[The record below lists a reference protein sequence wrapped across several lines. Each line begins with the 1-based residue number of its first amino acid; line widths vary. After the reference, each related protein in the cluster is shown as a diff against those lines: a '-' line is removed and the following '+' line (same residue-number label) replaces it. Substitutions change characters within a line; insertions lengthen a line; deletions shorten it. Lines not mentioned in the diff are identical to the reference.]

1 MGHAFLVHHKPHHSH
16 TLYLTPHTFM
26 VPGWPQRHLSLQHLL
41 CCFLSFSSFPD
52 SQMLLVKC
60 FFILLQNSP
69 VKNWLNFPGKMN
81 GLQSSVSLRKG
92 SSPSEQSLPVLL
104 YFIKPG
110 PEGRRG
116 LCCHTCAHLKSSF
129 YEHFCNLSSSC
140 NCFSDVTGL
149 IPLTWSIHLEWIT
162 RFDFSVFSPHIS
174 ISPISL
180 FNNLPERCQA
190 IDSNCHQDR
199 LQVFDKFDNLP
210 YFLLIYFDPFLK
222 MEV

>member
-1 MGHAFLVHHKPHHSH
+1 MACRAQSH
-16 TLYLTPHTFM
+16 FGRAH
-26 VPGWPQRHLSLQHLL
+26 R
-41 CCFLSFSSFPD
+41 
-52 SQMLLVKC
+52 
-60 FFILLQNSP
+60 
-69 VKNWLNFPGKMN
+69 
-81 GLQSSVSLRKG
+81 LQSSPFQYCCISLNQDTEG
-92 SSPSEQSLPVLL
+92 H
-104 YFIKPG
+104 F

-190 IDSNCHQDR
+190 IPTVTRTDFKYLTS
-199 LQVFDKFDNLP
+199 
-210 YFLLIYFDPFLK
+210 LITSLIFYLFILTLF
-222 MEV
+222 